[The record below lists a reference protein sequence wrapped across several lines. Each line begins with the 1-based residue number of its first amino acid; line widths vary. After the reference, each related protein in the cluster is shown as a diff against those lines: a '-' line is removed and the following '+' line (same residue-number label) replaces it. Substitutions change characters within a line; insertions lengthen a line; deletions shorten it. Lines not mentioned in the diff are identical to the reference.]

1 MKEETKQLIAFYI
14 TCIAVAI
21 IVILFSASCKK
32 KEVLPEYKVQYKAYA
47 KVVPYSV
54 SYTNAELNIVTEEV
68 NTNNWSKDVIIN
80 YETNVNINI
89 KNKALSPIDS
99 VSISVSC
106 NAQYDHCNSK
116 LNNAWS
122 LCNAGFKIKK

>member
-1 MKEETKQLIAFYI
+1 MKTTILILLVLLI
-14 TCIAVAI
+14 
-21 IVILFSASCKK
+21 SCKK
-32 KEVLPEYKVQYKAYA
+32 KEVLPEYKVHYTAYA

-54 SYTNAELNIVTEEV
+54 SYTNAELTIVTEDV
-68 NTNNWSKDVIIN
+68 NTNNWSKDVVIN

-89 KNKALSPIDS
+89 KNKALNPIDS

-106 NAQYDHCNSK
+106 NKQNDYCKTK

-122 LCNAGFKIKK
+122 LCNAGFKIAK